1 MAEKPNYNTFGSS
14 NSDSCLNLEPPTRP
28 APAAAVASQ
37 ARGAGAGAGA
47 GASANAPPPAWM
59 DPNRD
64 HGGAGA
70 RPVDIISSSTA
81 RPSDNPLRQTLL
93 TVSSAEETASA
104 TMVELDAQ
112 GEQLRRAHASIRGT
126 RDAAHSAGA
135 RMRGMA
141 WRAARN
147 RAMLLVV
154 IIAELVAIAAVVW
167 VRYIAP
173 HAPRHSGGG
182 GGSAAAGSGG
192 GHSKPQ

>member
-1 MAEKPNYNTFGSS
+1 
-14 NSDSCLNLEPPTRP
+14 
-28 APAAAVASQ
+28 
-37 ARGAGAGAGA
+37 
-47 GASANAPPPAWM
+47 
-59 DPNRD
+59 
-64 HGGAGA
+64 
-70 RPVDIISSSTA
+70 
-81 RPSDNPLRQTLL
+81 
-93 TVSSAEETASA
+93 
-104 TMVELDAQ
+104 
-112 GEQLRRAHASIRGT
+112 
-126 RDAAHSAGA
+126 
-135 RMRGMA
+135 MRGMA